1 MRKFVFW
8 IKKVFYLC
16 IQLPINES
24 CTISENSVMLIRL
37 DAIGDYVLFRN
48 FISELKKSEPYRGR
62 SVILVGNLAWKELAL
77 ELDAAVVD
85 KFIWLDRR
93 KFSRNLLYR
102 YKKLKEIVSC
112 GCEAVISPVYSRE
125 FFYSDWIV
133 RCVNAEFK
141 IGSVGDYSNLTHEQ
155 KKISDKWYTD
165 LIPTDSGVMFEFD
178 RNKAFFESLLGR
190 SLATLKPQMK
200 LNPIKLPFELP
211 KKYAVLFIGASAEF
225 RRWDVVKFAE
235 IACYLRDSYRLNIVL
250 CGGPSDKGEAKLFK
264 KHYNSEYLD
273 LVGKLSLIELLHVIA
288 GEAMLLSNETLAPH
302 LAVALDM
309 KNIFVISNGNHYGR
323 FTPYPNKIISNYYVI
338 YHPKIETDITN
349 YKKLSNSYGF
359 GSNLDISEI
368 SVESVINKIDENL
381 SLGM

>member
-1 MRKFVFW
+1 MIQK
-8 IKKVFYLC
+8 IKSIIYEFINIL
-16 IQLPINES
+16 ILPPKKIKNKS
-24 CTISENSVMLIRL
+24 LLLVRL

-48 FISELKKSEPYRGR
+48 FIAELKNSDCYRGKH
-62 SVILVGNLAWKELAL
+62 ITLVGNMAWKELAI
-77 ELDAAVVD
+77 ELDTDVID
-85 KFIWLDRR
+85 EFIWLDKA
-93 KFSRNLLYR
+93 KFSHNLLYR
-102 YKKLKEIVSC
+102 YRKLKEIISC
-112 GCEAVISPVYSRE
+112 GYETVISPVYSRE

-133 RCVNAEFK
+133 RCVNAKFK
-141 IGSVGDYSNLTHEQ
+141 IGSVGDCSNITAEQ
-155 KKISDKWYTD
+155 KKISDGWYTD
-165 LIPTDSGVMFEFD
+165 LIPVHSEVMFEFD
-178 RNKAFFESLLGR
+178 RNKAFFEQLLGQ
-190 SLATLKPQMK
+190 SLTVPKPK
-200 LNPIKLPFELP
+200 IKEVP
-211 KKYAVLFIGASAEF
+211 KKLSFDLPGRYAVLFIGASAEF

-250 CGGPSDKGEAKLFK
+250 CGGPSDKEGAKLFK
-264 KHYNSEYLD
+264 QHYNSEYLD
-273 LVGKLSLIELLHVIA
+273 LVGKLSLIELLHVIG

-338 YHPKIETDITN
+338 YHPKIEADITN
-349 YKKLSNSYGF
+349 YKKLSNLYGF